1 MFYFV
6 KTPKWIMKF
15 FSKCVWEIPSQ
26 EKIIYLTFDDGP
38 HPEATSFVL
47 DTLKEYGAK
56 ATFFCIGKNVI
67 DQPVLYER
75 IITEGHAVGN
85 HTFNHLNGWKTADS
99 VYMEDIAKAKK
110 YIDSS
115 LFRPPYGKITPFQL
129 KLLAKEKFQLTPMMW
144 TVLSGDFDA
153 NLSKET
159 CLENVLTTTN
169 SGSIVVFHDSQ
180 KAIEKLQF
188 VLPKILDYF
197 KEKGFRFEKI
207 VNQNFD

>member
-1 MFYFV
+1 
-6 KTPKWIMKF
+6 
-15 FSKCVWEIPSQ
+15 
-26 EKIIYLTFDDGP
+26 
-38 HPEATSFVL
+38 
-47 DTLKEYGAK
+47 
-56 ATFFCIGKNVI
+56 
-67 DQPVLYER
+67 
-75 IITEGHAVGN
+75 
-85 HTFNHLNGWKTADS
+85 
-99 VYMEDIAKAKK
+99 MEDIAKAKK

-144 TVLSGDFDA
+144 TVLSGDFDV

-207 VNQNFD
+207 VNENFD